1 MVSEDAAAALVVR
14 MAVALKLDGYDPVIT
29 AENSVWLV
37 RYAGLMLDGFGIGA
51 ARETTEDNDADSR

>member
-29 AENSVWLV
+29 AENSVWLM
-37 RYAGLMLDGFGIGA
+37 RHAALMLAGFGIT
-51 ARETTEDNDADSR
+51 ARETTEENDG